1 MQFEYA
7 HFIYQLYIC
16 GAVEN
21 EENINF
27 ADAL

>member
-7 HFIYQLYIC
+7 HVIYQLYLC

-21 EENINF
+21 EENINV
-27 ADAL
+27 ADKL